1 MKITL
6 FRFRNQRVP
15 RELSCLR
22 CLVHF
27 KLLLNLVCSPP
38 FYFHSLLLQLLIPPW
53 ASPPRVRLRLAP
65 LRPLRI
71 HLTLLLLTRNL
82 LRSFFSFRQFLSGL
96 YQKFPAPWK
105 SSCTAWGAHLKD
117 HHHLCGRPPPLLLY
131 FLSSWSKTKSGYSSS

>member
-15 RELSCLR
+15 HELSCLQY
-22 CLVHF
+22 LVLF

-38 FYFHSLLLQLLIPPW
+38 FYFHSLLLQLLAPLW
-53 ASPPRVRLRLAP
+53 ACPPRCRLHLAP

-82 LRSFFSFRQFLSGL
+82 LRSFFSFPQFLFDL
-96 YQKFPAPWK
+96 YQKSPAPWK
-105 SSCTAWGAHLKD
+105 SSCTASGVHLKD
-117 HHHLCGRPPPLLLY
+117 HHHLCGRSPPLLLY
-131 FLSSWSKTKSGYSSS
+131 FLLSWSVSKSGYSFS